1 MIIIDYADLLRPS
14 GNNNWEKRL
23 QLEEVYEDLRG
34 WAGELQIPIWT
45 ASQSNRSSVS
55 NDYIGIEDI
64 AESFNKVMISDVI
77 VTLARRIDQR
87 LENQGT
93 MFIAK
98 NRAGRDGLLYPVY
111 MDTSIVE
118 IKVNTMD
125 INSTKDILSGTYQKN
140 AKINGKQKE
149 DHVSKIDELFN

>member
-1 MIIIDYADLLRPS
+1 
-14 GNNNWEKRL
+14 
-23 QLEEVYEDLRG
+23 
-34 WAGELQIPIWT
+34 
-45 ASQSNRSSVS
+45 
-55 NDYIGIEDI
+55 
-64 AESFNKVMISDVI
+64 MISDVI